1 MFGGLKATFVFWS
14 EFNLSFFRFVR
25 LGGWLDKL
33 GLKLTQSTLW
43 VGAELANSTDKI
55 GLHLYHSHIELFTFM
70 RRTQNSIKPYPNPKS
85 VHVGPKNHK
94 TTEKFSQNP
103 KTDLKG
109 T

>member
-70 RRTQNSIKPYPNPKS
+70 RRTQNSYQTLPEPKIS
-85 VHVGPKNHK
+85 PCGPQK
-94 TTEKFSQNP
+94 S
-103 KTDLKG
+103 
-109 T
+109 